1 MLGKLIGK
9 EDEVQKWEKD
19 WKAQT
24 AKDGKE
30 IKEKLAK
37 IKQYQLLTS
46 LTKSYTH
53 MVTIGAVAAKYY
65 IKLSV

>member
-46 LTKSYTH
+46 LTKVIH
-53 MVTIGAVAAKYY
+53 IW
-65 IKLSV
+65 